1 MCKEGRVFH
10 LHQVQPM
17 GCRPWAEAI
26 LGLDP
31 FDQPRLQHAPQTIAE
46 VPIPV
51 VPVVGDPAADLR
63 VVSFCELFGAFLRRA
78 VEPRP

>member
-46 VPIPV
+46 VPIRV
-51 VPVVGDPAADLR
+51 VPKYEVSTVSAPAPTETA
-63 VVSFCELFGAFLRRA
+63 FCERTLT
-78 VEPRP
+78 